1 MQHHRLVPDHTFIV
15 VQFINNCNFG
25 VQIEEKFPHQTKNW
39 VYFCQGDLKWED
51 ETIRQMLMTGLF
63 GGVLFGMVGHEGGV
77 ILILCF

>member
-1 MQHHRLVPDHTFIV
+1 LDPNI
-15 VQFINNCNFG
+15 FG

-63 GGVLFGMVGHEGGV
+63 GGVLFGMIEHEGGV
-77 ILILCF
+77 ILILCFWSFASIRWSLLQLECTW